1 VTDPT
6 ALAALADREAI
17 RELLARYAIGVD
29 RKDLAMVAGCFTEDC
44 TYDGAL
50 GRGTIAD
57 ALRTLAGAFARYAR
71 TMHVMGTQLVELAGD
86 RASAETYCVAH
97 HVDPVGAHRTVGVRY
112 LDALVRTEDGWRI
125 RGRTVRT
132 DWTRDEPAGGGPSQP
147 A

>member
-1 VTDPT
+1 MSDAS

-17 RELLARYAIGVD
+17 RALLARYAIGVD

-44 TYDGAL
+44 AYEGAL

-57 ALRTLAGAFARYAR
+57 ALRALAGAFGRYAR

-86 RASAETYCVAH
+86 VANAETYCVAH
-97 HVDPVGAHRTVGVRY
+97 HVLPDGALRTVGVRY

-125 RGRTVRT
+125 RARAVRT
-132 DWTRDEPAGGGPSQP
+132 EWTRDEPPPSSGQP